1 MKNAAY
7 FFITAAAIILI
18 LIYGKGILMPVIVA
32 FLLWILMRGI
42 RFSLDRV
49 GVIKRFIPGW
59 IKNIMVLCII
69 LFGFEILYTILSSGV
84 KEISGSYMN
93 YQPNI
98 QHLSDKIGNLFN
110 VNLVDTVK
118 SSMDNFDFAN
128 ILNQILNAFSGILSN
143 AFMIIIYLIF
153 IFTEVGSFKTKL
165 HKIFDGKGKYDKVK
179 SILNKIESSITNYL
193 GLKTIVSLVTG
204 VLSYIVL
211 LIVGVDSA
219 VVWAFLIFLLNYI
232 PTIGSLIATA
242 FPALFSLIQF
252 GQFTPF
258 IIVLVTIGGVQVLV
272 GNFLEPR
279 IMGKSLNLSPLVTL
293 IALALWGQIWGITG
307 MVLSVPIT
315 VIMLLVFSQFE
326 KTRAVAILLSQNGKI
341 D

>member
-18 LIYGKGILMPVIVA
+18 LIYGKGILIPVIVA

-42 RFSLDRV
+42 RFSLDKIS
-49 GVIKRFIPGW
+49 VIRRYVPGW
-59 IKNIMVLCII
+59 VKSIMVLGVI
-69 LFGFEILYTILSSGV
+69 FTGFEIMYSILSSGV
-84 KEISGSYMN
+84 NEISGSYMN

-98 QHLSDKIGNLFN
+98 QHLSDKIGSMFN
-110 VNLVDTVK
+110 INIVDTVK

-143 AFMIIIYLIF
+143 AFMIIIYLVF
-153 IFTEVGSFKTKL
+153 ILTEVGSFKSKL
-165 HKIFDGKGKYDKVK
+165 HRIFDNSDKYNKVK
-179 SILNKIESSITNYL
+179 DILEKIERSITSYL
-193 GLKTIVSLVTG
+193 GLKTVVSIITG

-232 PTIGSLIATA
+232 PTIGSLVATA
-242 FPALFSLIQF
+242 FPALFSLVQF

-258 IIVLVTIGGVQVLV
+258 IIVLVTIGAVQVLV

-279 IMGKSLNLSPLVTL
+279 IMGKSLNISPLVTL
-293 IALALWGQIWGITG
+293 ISLALWGQIWGITG

-315 VIMLLVFSQFE
+315 VIMLLVFSQFK
-326 KTRAVAILLSQNGKI
+326 KTRNVAILLSQNGKI